1 MASVS
6 ASAVSGKYPRLVRH
20 RSLIFRAMRLLAFL
34 SSFFLLPIL
43 HVETDVQTG
52 QQYQNIGL
60 YYFVGILILAIMTL
74 FFIREYRKSQRSK
87 LELKE
92 KAEKDE
98 EIANTIND
106 AQGPVEDWSAEEVA
120 KWIGSERV
128 RENASLTKGELEGIA
143 AKFEAAKIKGEVFNQ
158 IAYDEDKL
166 LKVGLSVGEAVLFV
180 HSMNKLDEQT
190 FDTSHKMQSFDSS
203 DKMHADTAHVD

>member
-1 MASVS
+1 
-6 ASAVSGKYPRLVRH
+6 
-20 RSLIFRAMRLLAFL
+20 MRLLAFL

-60 YYFVGILILAIMTL
+60 YYFVGILILAIMAL
-74 FFIREYRKSQRSK
+74 FFIREYRTSQRSK

-128 RENASLTKGELEGIA
+128 RENASLTEGELEGIA
-143 AKFEAAKIKGEVFNQ
+143 AKFEEAKIKGEVFNQ

-203 DKMHADTAHVD
+203 DKMHADTARVD